1 MDKSTRAILDDLR
14 SPDGERRSQALSA
27 IIVAT
32 DTPVDW
38 AYEVWDEAVANLRH
52 PDNHQRA
59 IAAQLLCGLAK
70 SDPERR
76 MLRDLDALLVV
87 TRDARFVTAR
97 HALQSIWKVGAASA
111 ELRQRL
117 VARLSERF
125 QGCDM
130 EKNGT
135 LVRYDIIESLRKVY
149 DATYDAQVR
158 EAALA
163 LIATEADLKYRKKY
177 AALWRPARA

>member
-1 MDKSTRAILDDLR
+1 MDISTRAILDDLR
-14 SPDGERRSQALSA
+14 SPDGERRSKALSD
-27 IIVAT
+27 IMVTT

-38 AYEVWDEAVANLRH
+38 AYEVWDAVVANLRH
-52 PDNHQRA
+52 QDHHQRA

-76 MLRDLDALLVV
+76 MLRDLDDLLVV

-97 HALQSIWKVGAASA
+97 HALQSIWKVAVASA
-111 ELRQRL
+111 ELRER
-117 VARLSERF
+117 VVVRLSERF
-125 QGCDM
+125 RGCDM

-135 LVRYDIIESLRKVY
+135 LVRYDIIESLRRVY
-149 DATYDAQVR
+149 DATHDDQVR

-163 LIATEADLKYRKKY
+163 LVATEADLKYRKKY
-177 AALWRPARA
+177 ATLWRPARA